1 MALLVPCP
9 SLSVPH
15 VLIPARAGVWQ
26 NLFEF
31 SIFVVGL
38 NLQISHFFQ
47 TRYNYLES
55 LRIIAASV
63 FVNKFLSILHIVK
76 QQSIAVKPC
85 SEMQFMGFDF
95 LWSFCCCS

>member
-1 MALLVPCP
+1 M
-9 SLSVPH
+9 
-15 VLIPARAGVWQ
+15 LIPARAGVWQ

-47 TRYNYLES
+47 THYNYLES

-63 FVNKFLSILHIVK
+63 SVNNFWSILHV
-76 QQSIAVKPC
+76 
-85 SEMQFMGFDF
+85 SETTEHISET
-95 LWSFCCCS
+95 LL